1 MYKRQPYGQDA
12 AVSYGYLD
20 LKFRNDF
27 DFPIYTYAKVVSD
40 RVYVYIYGD
49 TKAKNY
55 IVKINPEIV
64 ETIEPKTEEVY
75 DEKLTPGTRLDMQK
89 GRKGY
94 KVNTY
99 KTIIKNGKVI
109 SKTKITSDHYRK
121 KDYIYKVGPS
131 E

>member
-1 MYKRQPYGQDA
+1 
-12 AVSYGYLD
+12 
-20 LKFRNDF
+20 
-27 DFPIYTYAKVVSD
+27 
-40 RVYVYIYGD
+40 
-49 TKAKNY
+49 
-55 IVKINPEIV
+55 
-64 ETIEPKTEEVY
+64 
-75 DEKLTPGTRLDMQK
+75 MQK

-94 KVNTY
+94 KVDTY